1 MDLVKYNSL
10 MKAFITH
17 QLNYCLLILMFHS
30 RQLNNRINRIH
41 EIALRLVYK
50 DYKLTFNDILELD
63 NSVTTHQQKPQILET
78 EILKVKNRNKRTSLQ
93 FAFWSLSFSKRKGQI
108 YSLCYSICATI
119 RTTNMEYSIPK
130 H

>member
-1 MDLVKYNSL
+1 
-10 MKAFITH
+10 
-17 QLNYCLLILMFHS
+17 MFHS

-93 FAFWSLSFSKRKGQI
+93 FAF
-108 YSLCYSICATI
+108 
-119 RTTNMEYSIPK
+119 
-130 H
+130 

>member
-41 EIALRLVYK
+41 EIALRLLYK

-93 FAFWSLSFSKRKGQI
+93 FAF
-108 YSLCYSICATI
+108 
-119 RTTNMEYSIPK
+119 
-130 H
+130 